1 MTTPYDPND
10 PGRYGDPSGLPN
22 FPAAPPPS
30 EGPAQVFTPPREIM
44 AAFWCYV
51 AAAVVILIGGV
62 LSLGAKQTLVD
73 TLRDNNTSNLSPTQ
87 IDQAASVTLTLLLV
101 VAVIVAG
108 LFLLFAFKLRAGRNW
123 ARIVLAIIAILEL
136 ISLLNGRG
144 SASILSYIGILAAV
158 IGAVLSW
165 MPNASQ
171 YIAAVKRN
179 R

>member
-10 PGRYGDPSGLPN
+10 PGGYNNPSGLPN

-30 EGPAQVFTPPREIM
+30 EGPAQVYTPPREIM

-51 AAAVVILIGGV
+51 VAAVVILVGGV

-73 TLRDNNTSNLSPTQ
+73 SLQANNTNLTPTQ
-87 IDQAASVTLTLLLV
+87 IDQLASGTLTVLLV
-101 VAVIVAG
+101 VAVIVAA

-123 ARIVLAIIAILEL
+123 ARIVLAIIAVLEL

-144 SASILSYIGILAAV
+144 SASVLSYIGILAAV

-165 MPNASQ
+165 MPNASA
-171 YIAAVKRN
+171 YVSAVKRS
-179 R
+179 RR